1 MPTAR
6 WRSRGVENG
15 LFCCTGL
22 QYSKCGVWYVCC
34 RKEFQ
39 PKAQRSVQKMEKNGK
54 AMIDEERKSE
64 RCEELANELTKMVNV
79 CGNDDTAERIIDAL
93 LRQHR
98 SLQQR
103 FFDRFVLGF
112 IEKVANIRKSSGT
125 DGRNVEMKN
134 VCDEIFKALEGSNK
148 AFVDADGVKRI
159 YGLPLV

>member
-1 MPTAR
+1 
-6 WRSRGVENG
+6 
-15 LFCCTGL
+15 
-22 QYSKCGVWYVCC
+22 
-34 RKEFQ
+34 
-39 PKAQRSVQKMEKNGK
+39 MEKNGT
-54 AMIDEERKSE
+54 AMIDEERKVE
-64 RCEELANELTKMVNV
+64 RCEELANALTKMVNV
-79 CGNDDTAERIIDAL
+79 CGNDDTAERLIDAL